1 MCKHFL
7 MLSFLAFVLL
17 ISTPSIA
24 QENEGEMVAEQQA
37 WMEYMT
43 PGPMHEMLM
52 KASGEWKSVS
62 KFWMDP
68 SGEPMVSEGAVK
80 FEMILGGRYMK
91 STHTGTMM
99 GMPFEGIFLQGYD
112 NATNEFTAIWIDNM
126 GTGTSVAKGKYDEAS
141 KSIMYE
147 GTMVDPMSKQ
157 ELKYKQSVKFLDDN
171 HHLVEMFMDN
181 NGIEFKMMETDITR

>member
-1 MCKHFL
+1 MFKHFL
-7 MLSFLAFVLL
+7 ILSFLAFVLL

-24 QENEGEMVAEQQA
+24 QENEDEMAAEQQA

-147 GTMVDPMSKQ
+147 GSMVDPMSKL

-181 NGIEFKMMETDITR
+181 NGTEFKMMETDITR

>member
-1 MCKHFL
+1 MFKHFL
-7 MLSFLAFVLL
+7 ILSFLAFVLL

-24 QENEGEMVAEQQA
+24 QENEDEMAAEQQA

>member
-24 QENEGEMVAEQQA
+24 QENEGEMAAEQQA

-181 NGIEFKMMETDITR
+181 NGTEFKMMETDITR

>member
-1 MCKHFL
+1 MFKHFFL
-7 MLSFLAFVLL
+7 LSFFATALL
-17 ISTPSIA
+17 VTSPVTA
-24 QENEGEMVAEQQA
+24 QDNEGEASADMQI
-37 WMEYMT
+37 WMDYMT
-43 PGPMHEMLM
+43 PGPMHEMMM
-52 KASGEWKSVS
+52 KSSGEWKSVS

-68 SGEPMVSEGAVK
+68 SGEPMVSDGAVK

-112 NATNEFTAIWIDNM
+112 NATTEFTAIWIDNM

-147 GTMVDPMSKQ
+147 GTMFDPMSKQ

-171 HHLVEMFMDN
+171 HQLVEMFMDN
-181 NGIEFKMMETDITR
+181 NGTEFKMMETDITR